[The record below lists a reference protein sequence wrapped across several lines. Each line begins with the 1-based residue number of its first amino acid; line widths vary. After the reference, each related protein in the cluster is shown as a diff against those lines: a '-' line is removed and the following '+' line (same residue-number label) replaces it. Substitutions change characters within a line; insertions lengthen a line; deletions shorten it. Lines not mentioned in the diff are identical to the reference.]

1 MAAVVVVLWASEKHA
16 ALGAMGVG
24 LAVWLA
30 ASGLIELARRIGLGR
45 MSLGDSLR
53 RAAGLPRASYGMT
66 VAHLGLAI
74 AVAGVTGGAL
84 WETESIQI
92 MKPGE
97 QVTVA
102 GYDITFVGVEDVR
115 GPNYLAERG
124 TFTVARDGE
133 RIAIMQPEKRRYVV
147 SRQDTTEAAIRTN
160 GIYDLYLVLGESN
173 GKGGWATRFYHKP
186 LVPWLWIGAMV
197 MVLGGLISLSDRRL
211 RVGAPSRR
219 SKRGQ
224 GAATAPAAAE

>member
-1 MAAVVVVLWASEKHA
+1 
-16 ALGAMGVG
+16 
-24 LAVWLA
+24 
-30 ASGLIELARRIGLGR
+30 

-173 GKGGWATRFYHKP
+173 GKGGWATRTGICRIVMKARNSAR
-186 LVPWLWIGAMV
+186 VPTV
-197 MVLGGLISLSDRRL
+197 M
-211 RVGAPSRR
+211 APSRTFR
-219 SKRGQ
+219 LPTHSTRVMEMK
-224 GAATAPAAAE
+224 